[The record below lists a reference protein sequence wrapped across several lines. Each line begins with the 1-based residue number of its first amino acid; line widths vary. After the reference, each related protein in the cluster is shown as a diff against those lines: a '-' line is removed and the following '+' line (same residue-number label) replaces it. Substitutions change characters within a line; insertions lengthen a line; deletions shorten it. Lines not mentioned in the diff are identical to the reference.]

1 MARCHALCAVA
12 DMAHNATLIGP
23 FIETQICQV
32 TEGMD
37 VGIPNVG
44 PRLEGIVVVGGSF
57 ENQTLVLASLLDVKE
72 LSFKRM
78 VVTHLVP
85 DDAIKTSLTI
95 RIAVVAML
103 VAVSCRFHPKRAFG
117 MKKLN
122 MRSFS

>member
-1 MARCHALCAVA
+1 MH
-12 DMAHNATLIGP
+12 IG
-23 FIETQICQV
+23 IA
-32 TEGMD
+32 
-37 VGIPNVG
+37 NV
-44 PRLEGIVVVGGSF
+44 RTWLEWIVVIGRGF
-57 ENQTLVLASLLDVKE
+57 ENQTLVLAPLLDVKE

-78 VVTHLVP
+78 VVAHLIP

-103 VAVSCRFHPKRAFG
+103 VAVSCRFHPKRAIG